1 MNAKEKTRTR
11 ELERQNVMLGRELVE
26 FLEKID
32 RLELQVKG
40 LTSTN
45 EGFARDIEHYEMQE
59 EDSTT
64 IITDLHVQVRE
75 LKAEYKG
82 MKDAIRVFAEMH

>member
-1 MNAKEKTRTR
+1 
-11 ELERQNVMLGRELVE
+11 
-26 FLEKID
+26 
-32 RLELQVKG
+32 
-40 LTSTN
+40 
-45 EGFARDIEHYEMQE
+45 MQE